1 MDDLLCV
8 ATRSPDQTEIRI
20 RAHDAPAFH
29 CRRALSPLLGG
40 PFLMSPRRRQSATP
54 GPLPAPPDIK
64 SGGISG
70 PRPIVASGTP
80 TRRGPRRPRTRG
92 PSAGRFTRKWVFVYF
107 YSQSIH
113 TTPSSVGGR
122 RLSTHA
128 RLQTLPS
135 GHCDRPAGPPM
146 SWGCLHC
153 LSLISAWSDVRHHWP
168 PPTRMPCAAA
178 QVSTLLRI
186 SACLADSHFHDS

>member
-1 MDDLLCV
+1 M
-8 ATRSPDQTEIRI
+8 SPS
-20 RAHDAPAFH
+20 
-29 CRRALSPLLGG
+29 RRAPSPLLAG

-113 TTPSSVGGR
+113 TTLSSVAGR
-122 RLSTHA
+122 RLSTRAH
-128 RLQTLPS
+128 LQTCVFPVRTPQS
-135 GHCDRPAGPPM
+135 TCRPRR
-146 SWGCLHC
+146 SRRTLQC
-153 LSLISAWSDVRHHWP
+153 LSRVSAWSDRLPSLAP
-168 PPTRMPCAAA
+168 PLTRCSGLLRDHSFPRDRMPESCRL
-178 QVSTLLRI
+178 VLP
-186 SACLADSHFHDS
+186 C